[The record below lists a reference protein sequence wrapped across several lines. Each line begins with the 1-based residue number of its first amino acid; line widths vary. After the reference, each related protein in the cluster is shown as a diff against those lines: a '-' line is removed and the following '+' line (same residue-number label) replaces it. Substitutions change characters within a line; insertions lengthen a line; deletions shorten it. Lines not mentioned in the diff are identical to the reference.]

1 MDRRVTRQD
10 APRCRPAQWRRW
22 RRRRWGQRHVK
33 VEPAAIFAA
42 IPSIPRPCL
51 ARLTERMIDRMD
63 EIDGDPDLEDTREDW
78 EDDHDREYV
87 DDI

>member
-1 MDRRVTRQD
+1 MSQHPVRAS
-10 APRCRPAQWRRW
+10 APRSRLAQWRRW
-22 RRRRWGQRHVK
+22 RRRSWGRRHTV
-33 VEPAAIFAA
+33 VEPAAILAA
-42 IPSIPRPCL
+42 IPSIPRSCL

-78 EDDHDREYV
+78 EDDHDREYI